1 MLKLLSRIP
10 IQSRKGVASGLMS
23 VAGIATLFGFGM
35 FMMGSVS
42 TEEKCTG
49 HLWAK
54 ECTEIAIPLS
64 ERLPFLLIG
73 VGLGV
78 VVLGCM
84 LSALYLSST
93 QGHLKSY
100 QAILTG
106 VESMS
111 IQRLASIANSNPSKV
126 RREVQAM
133 IDSDMID
140 DFYIDYGTDQVVSK
154 KYIPKTSYK
163 TVVTCRSCGANNEL
177 IVGITRPCAAC
188 GEPLVLNR
196 P

>member
-10 IQSRKGVASGLMS
+10 IHSRKGVASGLLS
-23 VAGIATLFGFGM
+23 VAGIATLFGFGI

-54 ECTEIAIPLS
+54 KCTEIAIPLS

-78 VVLGCM
+78 VVLGC
-84 LSALYLSST
+84 LLAALYLSST

-111 IQRLASIANSNPSKV
+111 IQKIASVTNSSPSKV
-126 RREVQAM
+126 RREIQAM

-140 DFYIDYGTDQVVSK
+140 DFYIDYGADQVVSR

-163 TVVTCRSCGANNEL
+163 TVVTCRACGANNEL

-188 GEPLVLNR
+188 GEPLVLNT